1 MNNFI
6 YSKKYKIY
14 HDALRDYYQSKH
26 IVDSKN
32 NRPGVRNLDTTSFT
46 KTSSPSVLNRQDSKT
61 YPDLEIKLQQADYF
75 PAKKRHYQQERSK
88 LMTRIKRLQ
97 TDFELGY
104 ESDKTLLQR
113 LEHRLRLLE
122 QGYSK
127 CVNNHTTQHA
137 SSPKS
142 KQQSISQD
150 EKYQIYRNLILEKSG
165 RNPEKIKSYL
175 HMSTPSNND
184 ESKYI
189 REIESVKK
197 GRDTYYYYLKLPKNV
212 LEDYVITTI
221 GTVNYGPPKKV
232 KKTTKKT
239 ATRTSKDSKPVKIPA
254 KKKTIRKRSSLQ
266 SGGKTTQKNIT
277 WNDFDS
283 DGNKIIDNS
292 KEDLLQTK
300 DFSSID
306 LDSLETIQLDDD
318 EERYGDDG
326 DNHNNDDIINSSITT
341 DSDINTDI
349 TTDSDINSDINTDIT
364 TDITT
369 DNKIADTDTLDTNLD
384 YLSGGGDLD
393 TVDDTSDIE
402 ISNAFDRSRSP
413 SESSIDRS
421 SLTPDTIPS
430 MSPSSLSPGLTPSS
444 RSPSPLLLPSSS
456 ISSDSENNAQENI
469 KTVTISPSAF
479 DATEVAGSMTQ
490 KQLMDTNEETPQH
503 LFNSLDTTIS
513 PPSPPL
519 QPILNSSSPKADSI
533 PEITISTEPQT

>member
-1 MNNFI
+1 MLCIDKMNNFI

-197 GRDTYYYYLKLPKNV
+197 V
-212 LEDYVITTI
+212 
-221 GTVNYGPPKKV
+221 
-232 KKTTKKT
+232 
-239 ATRTSKDSKPVKIPA
+239 
-254 KKKTIRKRSSLQ
+254 
-266 SGGKTTQKNIT
+266 
-277 WNDFDS
+277 
-283 DGNKIIDNS
+283 
-292 KEDLLQTK
+292 
-300 DFSSID
+300 
-306 LDSLETIQLDDD
+306 
-318 EERYGDDG
+318 
-326 DNHNNDDIINSSITT
+326 
-341 DSDINTDI
+341 
-349 TTDSDINSDINTDIT
+349 
-364 TDITT
+364 
-369 DNKIADTDTLDTNLD
+369 
-384 YLSGGGDLD
+384 
-393 TVDDTSDIE
+393 
-402 ISNAFDRSRSP
+402 
-413 SESSIDRS
+413 
-421 SLTPDTIPS
+421 
-430 MSPSSLSPGLTPSS
+430 
-444 RSPSPLLLPSSS
+444 
-456 ISSDSENNAQENI
+456 
-469 KTVTISPSAF
+469 
-479 DATEVAGSMTQ
+479 
-490 KQLMDTNEETPQH
+490 ETP
-503 LFNSLDTTIS
+503 I
-513 PPSPPL
+513 
-519 QPILNSSSPKADSI
+519 II
-533 PEITISTEPQT
+533 I